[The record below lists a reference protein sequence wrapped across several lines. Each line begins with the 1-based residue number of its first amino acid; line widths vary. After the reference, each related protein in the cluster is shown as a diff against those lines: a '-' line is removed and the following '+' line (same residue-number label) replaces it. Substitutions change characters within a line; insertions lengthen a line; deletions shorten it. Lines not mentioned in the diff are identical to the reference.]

1 MMDKELE
8 KIINFAID
16 QEKKAVS
23 FYQYLQKITKFSE
36 KKNLLKDLENME
48 MGHIEILKKLKN
60 EDLKDIEVKE
70 VQNLHIGDY
79 LVPSEPSENM
89 SYQDIIVIAIK
100 KEEKAYNLYKDLA
113 SKMDNE
119 NAKKLFLKLASEEA
133 KHKNIFE
140 QMYDEEIL
148 SDN

>member
-1 MMDKELE
+1 MKNKELE
-8 KIINFAID
+8 TIIDFAIE

-23 FYQYLQKITKFSE
+23 FYQDLQRITKFSE
-36 KKNLLKDLENME
+36 KKDLLKDLENME
-48 MGHIEILKKLKN
+48 KGHIDILKKLKN
-60 EDLKDIEVKE
+60 EEIENIEIKKI
-70 VQNLHIGDY
+70 QNLQISDY
-79 LVPSEPSENM
+79 LVPTEPSVDM

-100 KEEKAYNLYKDLA
+100 KEEKALNLYNDLA
-113 SKMDNE
+113 SKTDDKS
-119 NAKKLFLKLASEEA
+119 AKKLFLKLASEEA